1 MRLGLGPYP
10 GTPIKARGVVHSEEK
25 MLSWRKTSQETKQ
38 RKKRT
43 KVWRADAQRRIRGQA
58 GARRWAA
65 TVRNFSRTMGS
76 MPARLERPFHPSIV
90 VVRYYCIGR
99 CCESSRSGSSW
110 RREDYWRQTGEGEG
124 AEIMRWQTGSIVP
137 AMGGGPD
144 QKGGGTEASWTS
156 WDPGDSTLV
165 KPTDTPG

>member
-99 CCESSRSGSSW
+99 CCESSRSVRVGDG
-110 RREDYWRQTGEGEG
+110 R
-124 AEIMRWQTGSIVP
+124 IV
-137 AMGGGPD
+137 GGRPGRARAPSNEMANGLHRAGD
-144 QKGGGTEASWTS
+144 GGGTRPKRGRHRSVLDVLGPWRLHPGEA
-156 WDPGDSTLV
+156 D
-165 KPTDTPG
+165 